1 MEAKIEDKLVRLGA
15 ANFFENEKLKS
26 EDEVYNIVFMS
37 INNKMAAKFYLADS
51 LKADAK
57 TALTNLKAYGIENTV
72 MLSGDRKKVA
82 EKIAKD
88 LNLASYKAELLPNQ
102 KVEELKNILAK
113 KEKDS
118 FVAFVGD
125 GINDAPALALADI
138 GISMGSLGSDAAIE
152 ASDLIIMNDEL
163 NKIPL
168 AIKIARKT
176 ITISYINIYFALIV
190 KVSVLLTSALGYTS
204 MWEAVFADVGVTII
218 AIFNSMRTLKIK

>member
-1 MEAKIEDKLVRLGA
+1 M
-15 ANFFENEKLKS
+15 
-26 EDEVYNIVFMS
+26 
-37 INNKMAAKFYLADS
+37 
-51 LKADAK
+51 
-57 TALTNLKAYGIENTV
+57 
-72 MLSGDRKKVA
+72 
-82 EKIAKD
+82 
-88 LNLASYKAELLPNQ
+88 LPNQ

-190 KVSVLLTSALGYTS
+190 KVSVLLSSALGYTS